1 MPNLYT
7 SAALPAGQA
16 GTVVGANLVTQAY
29 DKLVEFALRSVPSFR
44 SVADKKPAQQ
54 SHAGS
59 SVLFQLYNDLAVAT
73 SPLTE
78 TVDPDAVAVPAT
90 STVAVTLNE
99 YGNSIISTRKLDLFS
114 LADVEPALANI
125 VAFNMNDSLDT
136 IVRDVLNG
144 GSQVI
149 RESAG
154 SLSTSVAIT
163 TITGTDTIKSRD
175 IRYAVAKLRAA
186 NVVPRRGN
194 LFASY
199 IHPEVSHNLR
209 AETGTAGWRQPH
221 EYVDTAGIY
230 AGELGTY
237 EGVAFVESTPTKLTG
252 WFRCWRKPGSCVL
265 NLHHGST
272 GSCRSSCRR
281 TTHSYW
287 SSYRQVDA
295 SPPNRLVRR
304 TWLEPLPFR
313 SSMAHRDSI
322 VCPSDSLVD

>member
-1 MPNLYT
+1 MANLYT
-7 SAALPAGQA
+7 AAALPAGQA

-29 DKLVEFALRSVPSFR
+29 DRLVEFALRSVPSFR
-44 SVADKKPAQQ
+44 AIADKKVANQTHP
-54 SHAGS
+54 GS
-59 SVLFQLYNDLAVAT
+59 SVLFQIYNDLAVAT
-73 SPLTE
+73 TALTE

-90 STVAVTLNE
+90 STVTVTLNE

-125 VAFNMNDSLDT
+125 VAYNMNDSIDGVIKAVLDA
-136 IVRDVLNG
+136 

-154 SLSTSVAIT
+154 SLSTSAAKT
-163 TITGTDTIKSRD
+163 TIIGSDTIKSRD

-194 LFASY
+194 LYASY
-199 IHPEVSHNLR
+199 IHPEVSHDLR

-237 EGVAFVESTPTKLTG
+237 EGVAFVETPRLTNTQSGSGSSTSQVRVYNTFVMGQQALAEAVAEEPHTVIGPVTDKLMRLRPLGWYGVLGHALYRTEALWRIETASSVRPT
-252 WFRCWRKPGSCVL
+252 V
-265 NLHHGST
+265 
-272 GSCRSSCRR
+272 
-281 TTHSYW
+281 
-287 SSYRQVDA
+287 
-295 SPPNRLVRR
+295 
-304 TWLEPLPFR
+304 
-313 SSMAHRDSI
+313 
-322 VCPSDSLVD
+322 